1 MRMHGHLKRGLVAA
15 LACAALA
22 AVGAGA
28 AIAAASSNPFGIPT
42 GNPFGTHHAAHG
54 KSIVLGMIND
64 EGGVLGS
71 FPELHQGAEAALDY
85 INAYKGGVG
94 GRPLS
99 LDYCASTGDASSS
112 ASCATQLIGHHPVAF
127 EGGADFGTTGSVPVL
142 RNADLALLGGATF
155 GLAETTYANARIFE
169 GFGDGVFAGLAAYAV
184 KVLHAKNVAVI
195 YSTAAGGLQVGDTVI
210 KDPLLG
216 EGVSAKNIEMIP
228 QNGNSTDFTASMAAA
243 AADHPNA
250 IIAITTVP
258 QCVSSLEVHAQV
270 ASSIPLLVPSA
281 CIPELSTVGSAA
293 NGVYM
298 SSDVDPPGSPTP
310 EVELFE
316 AAMKKYEP
324 KAPLDEFAQVG
335 FASAMNIWREFNSIG
350 ANKLTTKRIIAAFDK
365 GTQPNFMSLPFDC
378 DHSIPAAPSICNGA
392 ERILQIRNGEPVQ
405 VNHQWYNGSQYVG
418 KS

>member
-1 MRMHGHLKRGLVAA
+1 MRMHRHLKRGLTAA
-15 LACAALA
+15 LACAALG

-28 AIAAASSNPFGIPT
+28 AIAAGSNPFGIPT
-42 GNPFGTHHAAHG
+42 GTPFGSHHTAHG
-54 KSIVLGMIND
+54 KPVVLGMIND
-64 EGGVLGS
+64 QGGVLGS
-71 FPELHQGAEAALDY
+71 FPELHSGAEAALDY
-85 INAYKGGVG
+85 INAYKDGIS

-127 EGGADFGTTGSVPVL
+127 EGAADFGTTGSVPIL
-142 RNADLALLGGATF
+142 KHADLALLGGASF
-155 GLAETTYANARIFE
+155 GLAETTYSNARIFE

-184 KVLHAKNVAVI
+184 KALHAKNVAVI

-210 KDPLLG
+210 KDPLIG
-216 EGVSAKNIEMIP
+216 EGVSAKDIEMIP

-243 AADHPNA
+243 AADHPDA

-258 QCVSSLEVHAQV
+258 QCVSSLDVHAQL

-281 CIPELSTVGSAA
+281 CIPELPTIGSAA

-310 EVELFE
+310 EVKLFE

-324 KAPLDEFAQVG
+324 KVPLDEFTQVG
-335 FASAMNIWREFNSIG
+335 FASTMNIWREFNSIG
-350 ANKLTTKRIIAAFDK
+350 AGKLTTKRIIAAFDK
-365 GTQPNFMSLPFDC
+365 GTQPNFMALPFDC
-378 DHSIPAAPSICNGA
+378 DHSIPAGPSICNGA
-392 ERILQIRNGEPVQ
+392 ERILQIRKGVPVL
-405 VNHQWYNGSQYVG
+405 VNNQWYNGSQYVG
-418 KS
+418 KA